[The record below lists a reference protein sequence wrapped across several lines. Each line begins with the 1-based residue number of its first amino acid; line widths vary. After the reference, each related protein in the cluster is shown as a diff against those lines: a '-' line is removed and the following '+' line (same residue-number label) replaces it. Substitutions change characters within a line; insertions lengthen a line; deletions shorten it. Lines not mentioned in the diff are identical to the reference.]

1 MVIGLGAAL
10 LAAVLFGLGAVMQA
24 VAARRGRLVSPLM
37 GVVVLIYVAGWGLHL
52 ISIAMVP
59 LYVAQVGVSA
69 SLAVTAV
76 AAATVVGEPLAVRHR
91 VAIGVLVGGLS
102 LLAVTAGPVGDH
114 RFEANQVVVLYAALA
129 LLLLL
134 GLLAFRLEGQRGGV
148 LLGCLGGL
156 AYAGSPVATRSLVDF
171 RWDWLSIA
179 PVVSIGLYG
188 LLGFWLYSIAMR
200 RASVVAASA
209 PLVLLQTAVP
219 AVVGVLALGDAFRPG
234 WWPLAV
240 VGFVVSTAGA
250 IALSDAEA
258 RLEDVA
264 QPGAERTPER
274 QPR

>member
-24 VAARRGRLVSPLM
+24 VAARRGRLVSALM
-37 GVVVLIYVAGWGLHL
+37 GLVVLLYVAGWGLHL
-52 ISIAMVP
+52 VSIAMVP

-102 LLAVTAGPVGDH
+102 MLAVTAGPVGDH
-114 RFEANQVVVLYAALA
+114 RFDAAQVVALYTALV
-129 LLLLL
+129 LLLVL

-188 LLGFWLYSIAMR
+188 LLGFWLYSIALR

-219 AVVGVLALGDAFRPG
+219 AVVGVLALGDAFRAG
-234 WWPLAV
+234 WWPVAV
-240 VGFVVSTAGA
+240 AGFAVSTAGA

-258 RLEDVA
+258 RLGDVA
-264 QPGAERTPER
+264 QPEAERAPEQ